1 MAKDRDAFKF
11 LILASAISIVF
22 WFIPYLS
29 FIVYPFRLFVTFI
42 HEGGHALATLLT
54 LGAVERIVIHQDGSG
69 ETYSRGGAQL
79 LVASAGYLSSTLY
92 GALLL
97 VFCKRG
103 KHVKPVLATTS
114 AVILALTVLFVSGI
128 FGWIAGIA
136 IATSLIFVTLVARP
150 RVAHFF
156 LSFLAVQCSL
166 NAIYDLRTL
175 FLVSAYSNG
184 PSDAVNMYRMTLIPP
199 IVWAVIWLGVSW
211 FTLFMAL
218 RSYRRG

>member
-11 LILASAISIVF
+11 LLLASAISIAF
-22 WFIPYLS
+22 WFVPYLS

-54 LGAVERIVIHQDGSG
+54 FGSVDRIVIHQDGSG

-103 KHVKPVLATTS
+103 QHVKPVLATT
-114 AVILALTVLFVSGI
+114 AGVILAMTALYVSGV
-128 FGWIAGIA
+128 FGWLAGIV
-136 IATSLIFVTLVARP
+136 IATGLIFVTLVATP

-166 NAIYDLRTL
+166 NALYDLRTL
-175 FLVSAYSNG
+175 FLVSAYSSG
-184 PSDAVNMYRMTLIPP
+184 ASDAVNMYRMTFIPP
-199 IVWAVIWLGVSW
+199 IVWAVIWLGVSLLV
-211 FTLFMAL
+211 LFMAL

>member
-54 LGAVERIVIHQDGSG
+54 LGSVERMVIHQDGSG

-79 LVASAGYLSSTLY
+79 LVASAGYLSSTVY

-97 VFCKRG
+97 IFCKRG
-103 KHVKPVLATTS
+103 KHVKPILATTS

-175 FLVSAYSNG
+175 FLVSAYSSG

-199 IVWAVIWLGVSW
+199 IVWAVIWLGVSL

>member
-11 LILASAISIVF
+11 LILASAISIAF

-54 LGAVERIVIHQDGSG
+54 LGSVERIVIHQDGSG

-97 VFCKRG
+97 IFCKRG
-103 KHVKPVLATTS
+103 QHVKPVLAATS
-114 AVILALTVLFVSGI
+114 AVILCLTVLYVSGI
-128 FGWIAGIA
+128 FGWLAGIA

-150 RVAHFF
+150 RAAHFF

-166 NAIYDLRTL
+166 NALYDLRTL

-199 IVWAVIWLGVSW
+199 IVWAVTWLGVSLL
-211 FTLFMAL
+211 TLFMAL